1 MGARELIISLAAE
14 LSTQNDVAHD
24 LWTWLPSHRASTKR
38 GDASIV
44 QPSVADVMRE
54 ATDFISALE
63 DALGPDAYRAVID
76 AMSARS
82 GGEWSP

>member
-24 LWTWLPSHRASTKR
+24 LWTWLPSHMAATKR
-38 GDASIV
+38 GDV
-44 QPSVADVMRE
+44 DLFKPGVADVMRE

-63 DALGPDAYRAVID
+63 DEIGHDYFRAILD

-82 GGEWSP
+82 GVEWSP